1 MILKFTKRSES
12 QTAFSKDM
20 LYRQIKEFLGSIVM
34 SRGELRSWVNREGCV
49 KKVFQSLKKTYE
61 KGRKEHVVQANMV

>member
-1 MILKFTKRSES
+1 
-12 QTAFSKDM
+12 M